1 MRTRRKILPSPPF
14 PAQRH
19 FRSRQREWC
28 SQLEVMADSGSC
40 VRGSLLQLQE
50 SLSAADRCGA
60 AVARGQLL
68 RGLGQECVL
77 SSGPALLGGYSSGL
91 RTAGARQPVRV
102 RVGTR
107 GGA

>member
-1 MRTRRKILPSPPF
+1 
-14 PAQRH
+14 
-19 FRSRQREWC
+19 
-28 SQLEVMADSGSC
+28 MADSGSG

-60 AVARGQLL
+60 AVASGQLL

-77 SSGPALLGGYSSGL
+77 SSGPALLGGYGSGL
-91 RTAGARQPVRV
+91 RTAGARPPARV

>member
-19 FRSRQREWC
+19 FRSRQGEWC

-60 AVARGQLL
+60 AVASGQLL